1 MTPTENVTLDALYAE
16 VIGIKQALIGNHLTQ
31 DGGLIARVNELEKEV
46 EEQNKDFDTLK
57 NDYKSNLKLIT
68 VIGSILFGLPN
79 IISAVSALLKLFGK

>member
-1 MTPTENVTLDALYAE
+1 MTFTAC
-16 VIGIKQALIGNHLTQ
+16 
-31 DGGLIARVNELEKEV
+31 EKEV